1 MGVTNLE
8 VNKVDQVF
16 HHQKGGILKLL
27 FIFGLMSA
35 DFLFI
40 DTELGSLLSSCH

>member
-8 VNKVDQVF
+8 VNKVHQVF
-16 HHQKGGILKLL
+16 HHDKGGIFKVL
-27 FIFGLMSA
+27 FIFAWMSA

-40 DTELGSLLSSCH
+40 DTELGSLLSSCY